1 MEELGREIGDSKMTF
16 TYSGFGKNL
25 EFVLN
30 GEDADYLPKAMT
42 TFAEFLRSVGFGWVG
57 VKNIPAKREAGY
69 TSDDYLFHGSYAWN
83 TNEEEFSEPW
93 HRETFTV
100 EEEELDQ
107 AEINQAA
114 HDYWDNTVDT
124 ATDSF
129 ENFNIG
135 DTVYYNAKG
144 QPDEQHGHNG
154 RTGVKLNMMR
164 GTVVKVSDSPLGHR
178 VLVKFD
184 NWNDGHNGMG
194 EDPDARMGASNY
206 WWTDI
211 NNVSLTS

>member
-1 MEELGREIGDSKMTF
+1 MTREIGDSKMTF

-25 EFVLN
+25 EYTLD
-30 GEDADYLPKAMT
+30 GEDADYLPKALV
-42 TFAEFLRSVGFGWVG
+42 TFANFLRATGFGWVG
-57 VKNIPAKREAGY
+57 VKPIPTKREAGY
-69 TSDDYLFHGSYAWN
+69 TTDDYLFHSDYQWK
-83 TNEEEFSEPW
+83 TSDEEEFAEDW
-93 HRETFTV
+93 HRTAVSVDDPED
-100 EEEELDQ
+100 EQE
-107 AEINQAA
+107 EINQAA
-114 HDYWDNTVDT
+114 HDYWDKVVDE
-124 ATDSF
+124 AVD
-129 ENFNIG
+129 EQLFNVG

-164 GTVVKVSDSPLGHR
+164 GTVVKVSDSPIGHR
-178 VLVKFD
+178 VLVEFD

-211 NNVSLTS
+211 NNISLTN